1 MAVTVT
7 IRRFRAGDADAIADL
22 VQVCLR
28 TVNSR
33 DYPPEII
40 DRMCAHHVPSRIVEL
55 AAQRQMFVA
64 ETAAEGIAGTVSREG
79 NKVHTMF
86 VRPGL
91 AGRGIGRQLMR
102 HIESLAAGEGHDHM
116 EAGASI
122 TGHGFYQRLGYVDVR
137 TSESEFG
144 VNLIMRLPLG

>member
-1 MAVTVT
+1 MRVT
-7 IRRFRAGDADAIADL
+7 IRRFTDGDAEAVADL
-22 VQVCLR
+22 IQVCLR

-64 ETAAEGIAGTVSREG
+64 ETAADGIAGTVSRDG

-91 AGRGIGRQLMR
+91 AGHGIGRRLMR
-102 HIESLAAGEGHDHM
+102 HIEGLAAAEGHDHM

-122 TGHGFYQRLGYVDVR
+122 TAHGFYQRLGYLDVR
-137 TSESEFG
+137 TTETAFG
-144 VNLIMRLPLG
+144 INLIMRLPLD